1 MAVVGCTGHRPPP
14 GGEISGA
21 RVSARKQ
28 IEREGAA
35 AGGYLTPP
43 SAGTQSIEAQLLR
56 RGSMEVEVEKLSDA
70 QARLERAVASLA
82 GQVARLEAREDSRA
96 EYSLRVPAARL
107 DALMDSAAAV
117 GEVESRTVSVEDVTE
132 QVIDTEARLS
142 AFRASRDR
150 LRQLLDRASSV
161 QDVVAVERE
170 LARVQGEVESLEAR
184 LTALR
189 GQVRLSELSVRL
201 HQRPVLGPLGL
212 LLAGAATL
220 VTKLFVWR

>member
-1 MAVVGCTGHRPPP
+1 
-14 GGEISGA
+14 
-21 RVSARKQ
+21 VSARKQ

-35 AGGYLTPP
+35 AGGSVAPP
-43 SAGTQSIEAQLLR
+43 SAETQSIEPQLLR
-56 RGSMEVEVEKLSDA
+56 RGSMDVEVEKLSDA

-82 GQVARLEAREDSRA
+82 GQVARLEAREGSRA

-117 GEVESRTVSVEDVTE
+117 GKVESRTVTVQDVTE

-142 AFRASRDR
+142 ALRASRDR

-170 LARVQGEVESLEAR
+170 LARVQGDVESLEAR

-189 GQVRLSELSVRL
+189 GQVRLSELSVSL